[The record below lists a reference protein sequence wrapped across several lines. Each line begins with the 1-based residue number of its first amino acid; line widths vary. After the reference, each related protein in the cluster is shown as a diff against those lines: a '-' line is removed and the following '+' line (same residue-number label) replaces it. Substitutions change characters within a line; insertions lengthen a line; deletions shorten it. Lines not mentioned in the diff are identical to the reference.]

1 MLRVLVGC
9 LAVATLAI
17 ALAAC
22 GDDDDSGSQP
32 AAVSATPT
40 ITANGGPTTVTPT
53 PVDDDHKTEGPSE
66 SPGESTPEPTA
77 PGDVPTPPPN
87 AEGTPAP
94 QVDEAYAGQFQG
106 QPITPEECIYNLT
119 AGQVTCPGRG
129 IFAISPAMTGQ
140 DIACN
145 IWIIDG
151 SPKLIQC
158 TSQEPLETNYY
169 QVPE

>member
-1 MLRVLVGC
+1 MLRLIPIFLIALTMT
-9 LAVATLAI
+9 LAV
-17 ALAAC
+17 AC
-22 GDDDDSGSQP
+22 GDDDSSSQP
-32 AAVSATPT
+32 AAVSPTAT
-40 ITANGGPTTVTPT
+40 ITPNGGPTTITPT
-53 PVDDDHKTEGPSE
+53 PASDDRKTEGPSE
-66 SPGESTPEPTA
+66 SPGETTPEPTA
-77 PGDVPTPPPN
+77 PGDVPTPPPS

-119 AGQVTCPGRG
+119 AGQVTCPDRG

-145 IWIIDG
+145 IWIING
-151 SPKLIQC
+151 TPELIQC